1 MPLRLKL
8 TYHNP
13 KTSQQSSSVISVE
26 KEWTISRLEDLARK
40 ELGIKFGHSLS
51 FTYPGAEST
60 CISPDTVGDLGVV
73 NNSVLI
79 VNVMFRQSGRD
90 ASTKAKVGIKEETK
104 EIEKKERHENYLK
117 RKAEEKK
124 KMKKLDNDRKL
135 AAEGVNENKKKKI
148 EMPGVGLSLIGDNTQ
163 IKNDSPPEAHGYSEE
178 HVGRLKNRMKNLD
191 GSSSDVHYTLKTL
204 DNDPNLLHKKIRKRE
219 DEDALR
225 LILHCLIFGTVTM
238 VHKKIEGYVL
248 GSSKDDDDSGN
259 KDHVSRHTEKDDK
272 SEDTDDESQVMMT
285 FQSTAKVGNLFTH
298 QVVVMDSWVYLKRA
312 AIKSFVVKLMKT
324 LTGDELGDR
333 NPLQPHRLINTKPD
347 VFWSIVCHGGNESGV
362 SEIKSEVNEVTLAV
376 GGYKS
381 YLERLVPDIDWSF
394 IREAIGEG
402 NRAKTAKS
410 QKGEQGSM
418 ANDE

>member
-13 KTSQQSSSVISVE
+13 KTREQSSSVISVE

-40 ELGIKFGHSLS
+40 ELGIKFGQSLS

-117 RKAEEKK
+117 RKAEEIK

-135 AAEGVNENKKKKI
+135 AAEGANENKKKKI
-148 EMPGVGLSLIGDNTQ
+148 EMPGVGHSLIGDNTQ

-238 VHKKIEGYVL
+238 VRKKIEGYVL
-248 GSSKDDDDSGN
+248 GSSKDDDDSDN
-259 KDHVSRHTEKDDK
+259 KDHVSRNAEKDDK
-272 SEDTDDESQVMMT
+272 SEDTDDESQIMMT

-298 QVVVMDSWVYLKRA
+298 QVVVMDSWVYSKRV
-312 AIKSFVVKLMKT
+312 AIKSLVVNLMKT
-324 LTGDELGDR
+324 LTDDELGDN
-333 NPLQPHRLINTKPD
+333 NPLQPHRLIDNYPD

-362 SEIKSEVNEVTLAV
+362 NEIKSEVNEVTLAV

-394 IREAIGEG
+394 IRDAIGEG

-410 QKGEQGSM
+410 QEGEQSSM